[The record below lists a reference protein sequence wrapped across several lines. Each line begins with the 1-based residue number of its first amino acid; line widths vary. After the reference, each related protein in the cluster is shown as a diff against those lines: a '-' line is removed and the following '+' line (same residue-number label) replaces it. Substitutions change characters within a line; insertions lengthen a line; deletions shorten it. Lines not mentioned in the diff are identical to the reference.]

1 MFFSPFLDCQW
12 TPKGNEIWHRVMKG
26 ATHYEMQGRSAASR
40 APDCSAQDEQRTMLS
55 GLENVG
61 DVGLLAGTSKMRHCH
76 GKEASSNNGTCLQF
90 ASDRGLTETTSYLQR
105 FKLWLSFDKIPS
117 NKTFTSPCISFFSS
131 QRHTKVS
138 MWKTENNRENMIE
151 TSLSL
156 FCCSSFLDCRKTP
169 ERRNTSSS
177 SVQIHFPLWDILD
190 VKN

>member
-1 MFFSPFLDCQW
+1 MKAEISEHSCLDDSGPKIHIKTSTMFFSPFLDCQW

-117 NKTFTSPCISFFSS
+117 NKTFTSPCHFFFFI
-131 QRHTKVS
+131 T
-138 MWKTENNRENMIE
+138 
-151 TSLSL
+151 
-156 FCCSSFLDCRKTP
+156 TP
-169 ERRNTSSS
+169 HQGVN
-177 SVQIHFPLWDILD
+177 
-190 VKN
+190 VKNRK